1 MYIRIERHNLKS
13 TVKICETTAR
23 VNVRT
28 AKFSRKIITNLR

>member
-1 MYIRIERHNLKS
+1 MYIHIDGIIIKF

-28 AKFSRKIITNLR
+28 AKFSRKIITNPR